1 MTENLAAG
9 LSKPPNCEGETTNEK
24 EQRSIK
30 ATCLWL
36 CKILA
41 ILVTS
46 MLFAGIVMS
55 VNAAEF
61 APGEILITVEL
72 AVPMF
77 EREDIV

>member
-1 MTENLAAG
+1 MKRNNDRLRQ
-9 LSKPPNCEGETTNEK
+9 PV
-24 EQRSIK
+24 I
-30 ATCLWL
+30 WL